1 MVRRK
6 IVITHDAGFHVRP
19 AGIVAK
25 AAEDCSSRVEI
36 LYKNNIINAKS
47 LLNLLSAAIRK
58 GAEIELCC
66 EGPEEQ
72 ADLDKMTYVIEH
84 LS

>member
-6 IVITHDAGFHVRP
+6 IIIAHKAGFHVRP

-25 AAEDCSSRVEI
+25 AAESCSSRVEI
-36 LYKNNIINAKS
+36 LYKNSIINAKS
-47 LLNLLSAAIRK
+47 LLNILSASIRQ

>member
-1 MVRRK
+1 MVRKK
-6 IVITHDAGFHVRP
+6 IVVAHKAGFHIRP
-19 AGIVAK
+19 AGIVCK
-25 AAEDCSSRVEI
+25 AAESCSSRVEI

-47 LLNLLSAAIRK
+47 LLNVLSAAIRQ
-58 GAEIELCC
+58 GVEIELCC

-72 ADLDKMTYVIEH
+72 ADLEKMADVIEH